1 MTAAPPWPTWPGPQE
16 AGALDLGTAL
26 PITSTKWLRRLLR
39 YVAALAIVGA
49 GWLVCQGLETVTH
62 QTRGSMV
69 MVAAVLV
76 AAYALGSGPGYFAA
90 AAAFY
95 VYNFYLSNPRF
106 SFDNASASDFL
117 LLLVFLGVAMLTG
130 NLTGRVRDQAARAQA
145 RARATSILFEA
156 TQEFAAASDEA
167 FIRQRLAHHLARAAR
182 GEAVVR
188 DGQRLFSAPADAPT
202 DEAAG
207 LAADGGW
214 SLWPLVANRVRL
226 GEAAWRTT
234 GPEPMVRDEQTLV
247 EILADAGAAAIARAR
262 LAAEKAEAE
271 ARARTEDLRNA
282 LLSSISHDLRTP
294 LAAILASASSLH
306 EFGES
311 FDPGVRADLAA
322 TIQEEAV
329 RLDAF
334 VANLLHMTRLES
346 GSVTIERVGFCV
358 GEVLQRLVER
368 RVRAAPRTIAV
379 VLEPD
384 LPDALGDPGL
394 FEQVLGNVVD
404 NALKYTPASAP
415 IAVTARKAPGG
426 VAVEVADEG
435 PGVPVEDI
443 DRIFQKFYRSAAG
456 RGNAGTGLG
465 LSIAKGLMEAMG
477 GSVAAENRRDV
488 RSGLAVTLTLAGAPA

>member
-1 MTAAPPWPTWPGPQE
+1 MANLAGSLPGRGTLIGGKALTTTAATWV
-16 AGALDLGTAL
+16 
-26 PITSTKWLRRLLR
+26 RRILR
-39 YVAALAIVGA
+39 YVAALGIVGVA
-49 GWLVCQGLETVTH
+49 WLVCQGLESLTH

-90 AAAFY
+90 AGAFY

-106 SFDNASASDFL
+106 SFETASPGDVL
-117 LLLVFLGVAMLTG
+117 LLFVFLGVATLTG

-145 RARATSILFEA
+145 RARATSILFDA

-188 DGQRLFSAPADAPT
+188 DGQRLFSAPADGPP
-202 DEAAG
+202 DETAS
-207 LAADGGW
+207 LAVDGDW
-214 SLWPLVANRVRL
+214 SLWPLVADQVRL
-226 GEAAWRTT
+226 GEAAWRTA
-234 GPEPMVRDEQTLV
+234 GPEPMARDEQTLV

-306 EFGES
+306 EFGDS

-334 VANLLHMTRLES
+334 VANLLHMTRLE
-346 GSVTIERVGFCV
+346 GGAVTIERTGFCIA
-358 GEVLQRLVER
+358 EVLQRLIER
-368 RVRAAPRTIAV
+368 RVRTQPRTVAV
-379 VLEPD
+379 CLAPD
-384 LPDALGDPGL
+384 LPEALGDAGL
-394 FEQVLGNVVD
+394 FEQALGNVID
-404 NALKYTPASAP
+404 NALKYTPAAAG
-415 IAVTARKAPGG
+415 IAVTARRTPDG

-435 PGVPVEDI
+435 PGVPPEDI
-443 DRIFQKFYRSAAG
+443 ERIFQKFYRSAAG
-456 RGNAGTGLG
+456 RGKAGTGLG

-477 GSVAAENRRDV
+477 GTVAAENRRDA
-488 RSGLAVTLTLAGAPA
+488 RSGLAVTLTLAEVAA

>member
-1 MTAAPPWPTWPGPQE
+1 LGEALPKTAAIWV
-16 AGALDLGTAL
+16 
-26 PITSTKWLRRLLR
+26 RRILR
-39 YVAALAIVGA
+39 YVAALGIVGA
-49 GWLVCQGLETVTH
+49 AWLLCQGLYSITH

-69 MVAAVLV
+69 MVAAVLI
-76 AAYALGSGPGYFAA
+76 AAYALGSGPGYFAG

-95 VYNFYLSNPRF
+95 VYNFYLSEPRF
-106 SFDNASASDFL
+106 SFEDASAGDVL

-145 RARATSILFEA
+145 RARATSILFDA
-156 TQEFAAASDEA
+156 TQEFAAASDEG
-167 FIRQRLAHHLARAAR
+167 FIRQRLAHHLARGAR

-188 DGQRLFSAPADAPT
+188 DGQRLFSAPADAPP
-202 DEAAG
+202 DEAG
-207 LAADGGW
+207 SLAPDGGW
-214 SLWPLVANRVRL
+214 SLWPLIANQVRL
-226 GEAAWRTT
+226 GEAAWRTA
-234 GPEPMVRDEQTLV
+234 GPQPVPRDEQTLL

-271 ARARTEDLRNA
+271 TRARTEDLRNA

-306 EFGES
+306 EFGDS

-346 GSVTIERVGFCV
+346 GSVAIERTGFSV
-358 GEVLQRLVER
+358 AEVLQRLIER
-368 RVRAAPRTIAV
+368 RVRAQPRAV
-379 VLEPD
+379 AVRVEPD
-384 LPDALGDPGL
+384 LPEALGDPGL
-394 FEQVLGNVVD
+394 FEQALGNIID
-404 NALKYTPASAP
+404 NALKYTPASAG
-415 IAVTARKAPGG
+415 IAVTARRAPEG

-435 PGVPVEDI
+435 PGVPAEDI
-443 DRIFQKFYRSAAG
+443 ERIFQKFYRSAAG
-456 RGNAGTGLG
+456 RRKAGTGLG

-477 GSVAAENRRDV
+477 GSVAAENRRDAGT
-488 RSGLAVTLTLAGAPA
+488 GLAVTLTLAEAA